1 MTLRPD
7 LRLVADL
14 IGADS
19 RVLDLGCGDGA
30 LLDELITNRSCS
42 GWGVELSDDGF
53 YGCLARGVPVVQGDV
68 DRGLEDVEDD
78 EVDVVVLSETI
89 QALRRPELALREM
102 RRVAQRGIVSLP
114 NFGHWRLRLEL
125 LTRGR
130 MPTSPELPN
139 RWYST
144 PNIHLCTLSD
154 FEDLVGQS
162 GLTIVERIPLDGSQR
177 RASGLAGA
185 RPNLF
190 AAGAIYSLER
200 NSDLLNS

>member
-1 MTLRPD
+1 MALRPD
-7 LRLVADL
+7 LELVARLVPE
-14 IGADS
+14 DS

-30 LLDELITNRSCS
+30 LLEELITRRDCS

-89 QALRRPELALREM
+89 QALRRPELALTEM

-114 NFGHWRLRLEL
+114 NFGNWRLRLEL

-130 MPTSPELPN
+130 MPSSSELPN
-139 RWYST
+139 PWFST

-154 FEDLVGQS
+154 FEELVDHC
-162 GLTIVERIPLDGSQR
+162 GLQIIERIPLDDSHG
-177 RASGLAGA
+177 RAAGLAKI

-190 AAGAIYSLER
+190 AAGAVYLLER
-200 NSDLLNS
+200 A